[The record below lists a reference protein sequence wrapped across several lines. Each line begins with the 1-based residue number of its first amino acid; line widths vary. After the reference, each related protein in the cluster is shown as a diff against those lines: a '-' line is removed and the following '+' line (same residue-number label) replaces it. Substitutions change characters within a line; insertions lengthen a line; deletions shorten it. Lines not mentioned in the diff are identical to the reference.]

1 MPADLIAHGVAA
13 ATATTA
19 TTATTTMIPARGG
32 APRAGLGGDRADMG
46 LARPPRQWPVN
57 RWVGSRP
64 GDAADR
70 RPITSRTGWSGVR
83 RSAGRP
89 LPRREQGRGG
99 GGAVEGLGAAHHV
112 DGDVKDGALEQ
123 EQQPGDRGH
132 LDLGAHDQCGVRPS
146 PVGTRVFL
154 GRRRGLGVVGFRS
167 RVPL

>member
-70 RPITSRTGWSGVR
+70 RPITSRTP
-83 RSAGRP
+83 AGRESAVP
-89 LPRREQGRGG
+89 RGG
-99 GGAVEGLGAAHHV
+99 RYRVGNRDVAAW
-112 DGDVKDGALEQ
+112 G
-123 EQQPGDRGH
+123 
-132 LDLGAHDQCGVRPS
+132 
-146 PVGTRVFL
+146 
-154 GRRRGLGVVGFRS
+154 RRGLGRS
-167 RVPL
+167 ALCRW